1 MLKIRLI
8 RIICLVAAFASVFC
22 LFDGFTSTPVVADTV
37 NDIETL
43 EVETDPMHYRFV
55 GRLYSIILRQDT
67 CDKEEKEKHEKK
79 RMNQMPNQPYMTYM
93 MMYPYG
99 MNNPNDDKPPM
110 MFMIPMYCVDPR
122 SLPHGMPMPAMPPM
136 PNMQFPFFT
145 FPPFGMNMQ
154 NK

>member
-1 MLKIRLI
+1 MVPPVQSPTSNLSSNPHSLKPKEEKKQEKPKE
-8 RIICLVAAFASVFC
+8 A
-22 LFDGFTSTPVVADTV
+22 
-37 NDIETL
+37 E
-43 EVETDPMHYRFV
+43 
-55 GRLYSIILRQDT
+55 ILPEENVSEEKS
-67 CDKEEKEKHEKK
+67 DKEEKEKHEKK